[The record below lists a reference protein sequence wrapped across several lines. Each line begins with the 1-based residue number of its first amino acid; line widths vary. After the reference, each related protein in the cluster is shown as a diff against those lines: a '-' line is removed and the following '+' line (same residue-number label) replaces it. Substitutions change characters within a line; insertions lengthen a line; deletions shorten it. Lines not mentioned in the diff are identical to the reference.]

1 MSKTS
6 HAQTDDKTI
15 QDDLDTNAPEGL
27 VQDDSYTT
35 SNGKREPIPVQGDD
49 TPVEDPVNAAD
60 GDSDKQLDEDE
71 KAAIDESNIIKERT
85 RGGAEPRNQYQ
96 EPDDIQPELAE

>member
-15 QDDLDTNAPEGL
+15 QDDLDTNAPECL

-49 TPVEDPVNAAD
+49 TPVEHPVIAAD
-60 GDSDKQLDEDE
+60 ADSDKQLGRL
-71 KAAIDESNIIKERT
+71 S
-85 RGGAEPRNQYQ
+85 
-96 EPDDIQPELAE
+96 